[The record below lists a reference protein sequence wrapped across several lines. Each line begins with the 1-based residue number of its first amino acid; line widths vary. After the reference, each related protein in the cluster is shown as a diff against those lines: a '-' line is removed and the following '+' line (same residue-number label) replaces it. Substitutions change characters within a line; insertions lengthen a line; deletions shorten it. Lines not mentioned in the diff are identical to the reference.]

1 MLQNPIK
8 IWSTLLLNNNKREKV
23 QAILTIAINFKKS

>member
-8 IWSTLLLNNNKREKV
+8 TLSTLLLNNNKREKV
-23 QAILTIAINFKKS
+23 QGILTRVINFKKS

>member
-23 QAILTIAINFKKS
+23 QGILTIAINFKKF